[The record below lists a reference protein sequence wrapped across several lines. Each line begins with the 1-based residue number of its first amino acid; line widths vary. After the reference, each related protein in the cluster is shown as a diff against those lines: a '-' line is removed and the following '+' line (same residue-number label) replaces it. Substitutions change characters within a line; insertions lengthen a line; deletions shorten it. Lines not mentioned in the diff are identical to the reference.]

1 MRTTRQA
8 TPVIYDRD
16 EQFPLGG
23 SKTLRKSAR
32 DTATI
37 VAAGIT
43 LHEALEAYEVLK
55 KEGILVRVI
64 DLYCVK
70 PVDVKSLKKAAK
82 ETGVIITV
90 EDHHVEGGLGE
101 AVASAL
107 SPYAATVESLA
118 VRKMPRSGKPAE
130 LLEYEGISSAAIV
143 KKIRQIMSGVPG
155 K

>member
-23 SKTLRKSAR
+23 SKTLRKSSH
-32 DTATI
+32 DVATI

-43 LHEALEAYEVLK
+43 LHEALDAYEVLK

-64 DLYCVK
+64 DLYSVK
-70 PVDVKSLKKAAK
+70 PIDQKTLKKAAK
-82 ETGVIITV
+82 ETGVVITV
-90 EDHHVEGGLGE
+90 EDHHIEGGLGE

-107 SPYAATVESLA
+107 APHAATVECLA

-143 KKIRQIMSGVPG
+143 KKVRQIMSGVPR